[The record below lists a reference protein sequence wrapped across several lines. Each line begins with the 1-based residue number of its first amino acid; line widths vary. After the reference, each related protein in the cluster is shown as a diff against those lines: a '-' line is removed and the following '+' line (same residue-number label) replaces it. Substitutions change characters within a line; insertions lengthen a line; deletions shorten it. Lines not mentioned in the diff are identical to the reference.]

1 MTDRRGWTDYDRMTH
16 TRYRARGGRL
26 RIAIAACLITITAAL
41 LPAAGV
47 VEEAPTRT
55 VTDALGRA
63 VSIPTD
69 PERIVIAGRAVMMT
83 ANALYMFPGAPSRIV
98 GIGRIDQGKGN
109 FLPAIDPAYGSKAVL
124 EQNVGAE
131 QVAGLS
137 PDLVILKSMMKESLG
152 DGLERLGV
160 PVVYVDLETP
170 EQYQRDLRL
179 LGQIVGQTQRGDD
192 LARYYA
198 EQTERVRAEVAR
210 VAGGR
215 DAARPR
221 TLFLY
226 ANVSGGQT
234 VFNIPPVGW
243 IQTSLVEMAG
253 GLPVWTDE
261 NRGGGWRSIG
271 VEQIAAWDPEVI
283 TLVAYR
289 QDVVAIRDSLLER
302 ELWSTLG
309 AVGSGSFHA
318 FPLDYYSW
326 DQPDVRWILGLHWL
340 ARTLHPTAFADE
352 PMGDLVYSFF
362 DFAYGMSRD
371 QTDSVIGTTLEG
383 IEL

>member
-1 MTDRRGWTDYDRMTH
+1 M
-16 TRYRARGGRL
+16 
-26 RIAIAACLITITAAL
+26 
-41 LPAAGV
+41 
-47 VEEAPTRT
+47 
-55 VTDALGRA
+55 TDALGRVVA
-63 VSIPTD
+63 IPTD
-69 PERIVIAGRAVMMT
+69 PARIVIAGRAVMMT
-83 ANALYMFPGAPSRIV
+83 ANALYMFPGASDRIV

-109 FLPAIDPAYGSKAVL
+109 FLPAIDPTYGSKAVL

-131 QVAGLS
+131 QVAGLA

-179 LGQIVGQTQRGDD
+179 LGQIVGQTQHGEE
-192 LARYYA
+192 LAQFYA

-210 VAGGR
+210 VTGEDDAPGARDGSGG
-215 DAARPR
+215 AAPR

-253 GLPVWTDE
+253 GNPVWVDE

-271 VEQIAAWDPEVI
+271 VEQIAAWDPRVI

-289 QDVVAIRDSLLER
+289 QDVVAIRDSLLAR
-302 ELWSTLG
+302 ELWSTLA
-309 AVGSGSFHA
+309 AVRSESFHV

-326 DQPDVRWILGLHWL
+326 DQPDIRWILGLHWL
-340 ARTLHPTAFADE
+340 ARTLHPGAFADE
-352 PMGDLVYSFF
+352 PLSDLIYSFF
-362 DFAYGMSRD
+362 ELAYGMDRAQVD
-371 QTDSVIGTTLEG
+371 AVIGGVLEG

>member
-1 MTDRRGWTDYDRMTH
+1 MTNSRDRASGR
-16 TRYRARGGRL
+16 RL
-26 RIAIAACLITITAAL
+26 RVVIAACLITIAAGV

-55 VTDALGRA
+55 VTDALGRVVA
-63 VSIPTD
+63 IPTD
-69 PERIVIAGRAVMMT
+69 PARIVIAGRAVMMT
-83 ANALYMFPGAPSRIV
+83 ANALYMFPGASDRIV

-109 FLPAIDPAYGSKAVL
+109 FLPAIDRTYGSKAVL

-160 PVVYVDLETP
+160 PVVYIDLETP

-179 LGQIVGQTQRGDD
+179 LGQIVGQTQRGEE
-192 LARYYA
+192 LAQFYA

-210 VAGGR
+210 VTGGG
-215 DAARPR
+215 DGSGGAAPR

-253 GLPVWTDE
+253 GAPVWVDE

-271 VEQIAAWDPEVI
+271 VEQIAAWNPQVI

-289 QDVVAIRDSLLER
+289 QDVVAIRDSLLAR
-302 ELWSTLG
+302 ELWSTLD
-309 AVGSGSFHA
+309 AVRSVSFHV

-326 DQPDVRWILGLHWL
+326 DQPDIRWILGLHWL
-340 ARTLHPTAFADE
+340 ARTLHPGAFADK
-352 PMGDLVYSFF
+352 PMADLVYSFF
-362 DFAYGMSRD
+362 DFAYGMRRD
-371 QTDSVIGTTLEG
+371 QVDAVIGGVLEG